1 MALCT
6 ITGFVYMPNG
16 QPARSRLFRF
26 KPANTVI
33 TADDGGIIIPE
44 VVDAATNSAGFL
56 EVTLATGSYT
66 AFSTLYN
73 GGIVVP
79 DAETATLYEVFG
91 GVGPVDPPAD
101 VAPAFTTLP
110 TLLGSA
116 SLGGT
121 ITVNLGA
128 ASGSPAPV
136 ITGMLTRP
144 GASPVAVTQGQQITV
159 QAGDQGGSLS
169 LTASATN
176 TAGVDTETVSRSIPA
191 AIPAPVFTTPLPDV
205 VLTVGDDDVVVSLDD
220 YADNATAYSVSP
232 DGGAVAIS
240 GSSMAVSADAPAD
253 QNYTVTASGPGGT
266 AMDTFGV
273 LVEGSTTPALAATAM
288 YVGAVTTDSLMV
300 SAYTEDGA
308 STMQAFAV
316 PVGGGAEIAG
326 PSVSVSTIEA
336 VNPATLYPSDNYG
349 VARCTISGLS
359 PDVEYDIGVRVNGQ
373 VTEGITGRARTRPTV
388 RRAFTF
394 GFGTC
399 FEMNTTRT
407 YANFDTMAAQD
418 LEFFAV
424 LDDRG
429 YSDITTNDPRLYYR
443 ADWGYLHHPRI
454 GPFHRAFPIYNVP
467 GDHDFGND
475 NSNAASPGKPA
486 FMQWYRNHAPQPVTL
501 TGALDPV
508 DYAVWIAP
516 GLKLVMAD
524 TRTNRSGNMFMDA
537 AQEARLIAH
546 IQEVGAIPDAAMIW
560 NSGTPW
566 ISSSDTDTWFGAS
579 AQRQRIAD
587 AVLQYAPGRVA
598 IICGDMHALAFDDGS
613 NSAGGMPVFHAAP
626 MARANS
632 SKGGP
637 YSGGSPVQAT
647 QTQYGQMDCT
657 PVTGGWQL
665 DFRGYSCDATTGTQT
680 LRLSGSA
687 TLVAP
692 SNSAPAFTTQPSI
705 SGSATPGAVLTCS
718 PGTYT
723 GTPTPSVAYQWF
735 LDGVSQS
742 GATSNTYTRPA
753 TIGAVPSCRV
763 TLSNGIGSPAVATAT
778 AQATSAAEPGYQEA
792 VLATSPQFLLMNPSG
807 ATIPD
812 ETGNGRSGVI
822 VGTQGTQVPAGP
834 FGLPAFRG
842 TTSCHVEVAHD
853 AAFNGTSWSV
863 AFFIHPNAQGSPQY
877 LGYFHRGGSQK
888 LAITFES
895 AALVNARYSSTNTL
909 DVADVTDPANWNF
922 VVMTFDAA
930 TGTGRTYSAR
940 NGGALSLRSE
950 NTVAGSSHTTTDPI
964 VFNGRVE
971 GGTASRRGVTAHAGM
986 ARWDRVL
993 SLAEIEAIY
1002 DAAAAV
1008 GA

>member
-1 MALCT
+1 MKEY
-6 ITGFVYMPNG
+6 I
-16 QPARSRLFRF
+16 ARRVS
-26 KPANTVI
+26 AVHVI
-33 TADDGGIIIPE
+33 D
-44 VVDAATNSAGFL
+44 
-56 EVTLATGSYT
+56 ATGNEVPSDLLD
-66 AFSTLYN
+66 SL
-73 GGIVVP
+73 GISLITN
-79 DAETATLYEVFG
+79 E
-91 GVGPVDPPAD
+91 PVSR
-101 VAPAFTTLP
+101 P
-110 TLLGSA
+110 TLGPAIADRTYVVGSA
-116 SLGGT
+116 PVTIDLSQRFIGAISYGMT
-121 ITVNLGA
+121 PTNIPGVTRSGAIVTIDPATTRATTAITV
-128 ASGSPAPV
+128 SG
-136 ITGMLTRP
+136 
-144 GASPVAVTQGQQITV
+144 
-159 QAGDQGGSLS
+159 
-169 LTASATN
+169 TN
-176 TAGVDTETVSRSIPA
+176 TAGTATMTFSLTVNAVSPTSTA
-191 AIPAPVFTTPLPDV
+191 ALPDRT
-205 VLTVGDDDVVVSLDD
+205 LTVGDAAVTLALGD
-220 YADNATAYSVSP
+220 YFANAASYAVSP
-232 DGGAVAIS
+232 TGQGVSIS
-240 GSSMAVSADAPAD
+240 GSTLTISAAAER
-253 QNYTVTASGPGGT
+253 NGTYTVTASN
-266 AMDTFGV
+266 
-273 LVEGSTTPALAATAM
+273 STGQTVSDAFALTVVAAPAAAATAM
-288 YVGAVTTDSLMV
+288 WVGAVTTDSLMI

-326 PSVSVSTIEA
+326 PSVAVSAIEA
-336 VNPATLYPSDNYG
+336 VNPATLYPSANYG
-349 VARCTISGLS
+349 VARCTITGLS

-373 VTEGITGRARTRPTV
+373 VTSGITGRARTRPTV
-388 RRAFTF
+388 RRPFTF

-467 GDHDFGND
+467 GDHDFGAD
-475 NSNAASPGKPA
+475 NSNAASAGKPA

-637 YSGGSPVQAT
+637 YSGGSPVQAA

-665 DFRGYSCDATTGTQT
+665 DFRGYSCDATTGAQT

-687 TLVAP
+687 ALVEAEVVDP
-692 SNSAPAFTTQPSI
+692 PEP
-705 SGSATPGAVLTCS
+705 SAT
-718 PGTYT
+718 
-723 GTPTPSVAYQWF
+723 
-735 LDGVSQS
+735 
-742 GATSNTYTRPA
+742 
-753 TIGAVPSCRV
+753 
-763 TLSNGIGSPAVATAT
+763 
-778 AQATSAAEPGYQEA
+778 YQEA

-812 ETGNGRSGVI
+812 ETGNGRSGAI

-842 TTSCHVEVAHD
+842 TTSCHVQVAHD

-863 AFFIHPNAQGSPQY
+863 AFFIHPNAQISPQY
-877 LGYFHRGGSQK
+877 LGYFHRGSDQK

-895 AALVNARYSSTNTL
+895 PDLLNTRYSAGNTL
-909 DVADVTDPANWNF
+909 DVANIVDPANWNF
-922 VVMTFDAA
+922 VAMTFDAA

-940 NGGALSLRSE
+940 NGGTLSLRTE

-964 VFNGRVE
+964 VFNGRVVS
-971 GGTASRRGVTAHAGM
+971 GTASRRGATAHAGM
-986 ARWDRVL
+986 ARWNRAL

-1002 DAAAAV
+1002 SSAQA

>member
-1 MALCT
+1 MRAF
-6 ITGFVYMPNG
+6 GWPVFGSVWG
-16 QPARSRLFRF
+16 A
-26 KPANTVI
+26 
-33 TADDGGIIIPE
+33 DGG
-44 VVDAATNSAGFL
+44 
-56 EVTLATGSYT
+56 
-66 AFSTLYN
+66 
-73 GGIVVP
+73 
-79 DAETATLYEVFG
+79 
-91 GVGPVDPPAD
+91 
-101 VAPAFTTLP
+101 
-110 TLLGSA
+110 
-116 SLGGT
+116 
-121 ITVNLGA
+121 
-128 ASGSPAPV
+128 
-136 ITGMLTRP
+136 
-144 GASPVAVTQGQQITV
+144 
-159 QAGDQGGSLS
+159 
-169 LTASATN
+169 
-176 TAGVDTETVSRSIPA
+176 
-191 AIPAPVFTTPLPDV
+191 
-205 VLTVGDDDVVVSLDD
+205 
-220 YADNATAYSVSP
+220 
-232 DGGAVAIS
+232 
-240 GSSMAVSADAPAD
+240 
-253 QNYTVTASGPGGT
+253 SGPGPVSLLQPFYDSDTIGIHLRRDGATPPGGPVTAIANEGGAGALFDATVVGT
-266 AMDTFGV
+266 PIPLTGNYLESTTTTGYPVTANPADLVGVRLMWVMRMNSATGTYRFFGRTEGADTLYIRTNNGTSIQMFRVVGGVTTTASFTGITATTAPRMLEIETTSSAARLFINGV
-273 LVEGSTTPALAATAM
+273 LHQEVAVSFPYFRIDRILQGPTALQAFEGGMGDVLGVVTGQADTDGAIEAVRYYLDQRFALGLGFEEPASPAARQATAM

-326 PSVSVSTIEA
+326 PSVAVSAIEA
-336 VNPATLYPSDNYG
+336 VNPATLYPSANYG
-349 VARCTISGLS
+349 VARGSITGLS
-359 PDVEYDIGVRVNGQ
+359 PDVEYDIGIRVDGQ
-373 VTEGITGRARTRPTV
+373 VTPGIAGRARTRPTV
-388 RRAFTF
+388 RRPFTF

-429 YSDITTNDPRLYYR
+429 YADITTNDPRLYYR

-467 GDHDFGND
+467 GDHDFGAD
-475 NSNAASPGKPA
+475 NSNAASAGKPA

-566 ISSSDTDTWFGAS
+566 ISGSDNDTWFGAA

-665 DFRGYSCDATTGTQT
+665 DFRGYSCDATTGAQT

-687 TLVAP
+687 TLVEAEVVDP
-692 SNSAPAFTTQPSI
+692 PEP
-705 SGSATPGAVLTCS
+705 SAT
-718 PGTYT
+718 
-723 GTPTPSVAYQWF
+723 
-735 LDGVSQS
+735 
-742 GATSNTYTRPA
+742 
-753 TIGAVPSCRV
+753 
-763 TLSNGIGSPAVATAT
+763 
-778 AQATSAAEPGYQEA
+778 YQEA

-812 ETGNGRSGVI
+812 ETGNGRSGAI

-842 TTSCHVEVAHD
+842 TTSCHVQVAHD

-863 AFFIHPNAQGSPQY
+863 AFFIHPNGQGSPQY

-895 AALVNARYSSTNTL
+895 AALLNTRYSSTNTL
-909 DVADVTDPANWNF
+909 DVADITDPANWNF

-971 GGTASRRGVTAHAGM
+971 GGTASRRGATAHAGM

-1002 DAAAAV
+1002 SSAQA